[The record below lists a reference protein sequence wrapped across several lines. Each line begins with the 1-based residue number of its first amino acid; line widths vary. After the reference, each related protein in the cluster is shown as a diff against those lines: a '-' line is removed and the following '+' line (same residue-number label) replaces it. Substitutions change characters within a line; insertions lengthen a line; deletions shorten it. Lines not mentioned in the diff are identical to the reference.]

1 MIQPTFP
8 IPFSDDGTPPTEIR
22 LFAAGV
28 NATSKGPVKWTPRSA
43 ALVEAEYVARGVE
56 KFADYE
62 HRSLL
67 PLDRQQQHATEAA
80 AWYRLAV
87 RDGALWAV
95 DIKWTPPA
103 VEKLTEKAFRYFSP
117 AVEVDPKTNEVTK
130 FVNFALT
137 NNPATHN
144 LPALVAAS
152 EGNPMDEK
160 MQKCAAALS
169 AALEAMGGTDP
180 DAMKAAFSAAKS
192 ALADMMPE
200 DAEGSPV
207 EREVEVKVEK
217 EMAALSGVVLAL
229 TGKSTIDE
237 QVGVLHALKASADN
251 VTALTAEIDALKA
264 SQLADKIAAVVKAGA
279 DARKLSPAD
288 LSASTPLGLAVKGF
302 VDGGNLVALSALVDV
317 LPAKVSGVEV
327 VGKPATALVLTAEEQ
342 EIDRGFGRAPGWVE
356 AEKQSNAISGK

>member
-22 LFAAGV
+22 LFGAGS
-28 NATSKGPVKWTPRSA
+28 NATSKGPVKWTARSA

-67 PLDRQQQHATEAA
+67 PLDRQQEHATIAA

-87 RDGALWAV
+87 RDGELWAV

-103 VEKLTEKAFRYFSP
+103 IEKLTAKEFRYFSP

-152 EGNPMDEK
+152 EGAPMDEK

-180 DAMKAAFSAAKS
+180 DAMKAAFTAAKS
-192 ALADMMPE
+192 ALAELMPE
-200 DAEGSPV
+200 DAPGAPE
-207 EREVEVKVEK
+207 EKVEEEK
-217 EMAALSGVVLAL
+217 AMAALSGVVLAL
-229 TGKSTIDE
+229 TGKSAIDE
-237 QVGVLHALKASADN
+237 QVGVLHALKAQADT
-251 VTALTAEIDALKA
+251 VTALTAELGALKQ

-288 LSASTPLGLAVKGF
+288 LAGATPLGLAIKGF

-317 LPAKVSGVEV
+317 LPSKIAGEV
-327 VGKPATALVLTAEEQ
+327 IGKPASALTLTAEEQ
-342 EIDRGFGRAPGWVE
+342 EIDRGFGNEPGWV
-356 AEKQSNAISGK
+356 EKQSNATSGK